1 MLFWTSLSV
10 TEWGRCGAYSITHA
24 AAFKRELAER
34 YPELP
39 HALFDV
45 FETSR
50 KLARSRWD
58 DPNWSL
64 LVWGRHELERQE
76 QLLGFDPWENGI
88 ERNRENLE
96 RFALYPE

>member
-1 MLFWTSLSV
+1 MRHARFWTSLSV
-10 TEWGRCGAYSITHA
+10 TEWGRCGAYFPITHA

-50 KLARSRWD
+50 KLAARRSGDAGIPPRCHRSRTVS
-58 DPNWSL
+58 PGQPPSTNARRAKRTS
-64 LVWGRHELERQE
+64 
-76 QLLGFDPWENGI
+76 
-88 ERNRENLE
+88 
-96 RFALYPE
+96 